1 MSVSRRQFGNGLCAL
16 SALMLTRIVFG
27 ADPPA
32 SWSKDFVHPGYQP
45 MEDDEKGLWAVM
57 DHAERDIKNSRFLV
71 RDGEVNSYI
80 RGVVCNLAEQ
90 YCPDVRSYVLRT
102 PHFNASMSPNGM
114 MQVWTGLLLRCR
126 DEAQIAAILGHETG
140 HYLRQHTVQVWRNVR
155 SKSSFSAFL
164 NLGLAAAGVGFL
176 GPLADLGLIASI
188 YAYSRD
194 EEREADEIGLH
205 LMAKAGYAP
214 SAAPEVWD
222 QLLAEFKGSTA
233 ERDKNVLF
241 ATHPL
246 PEERLATLKQQAD
259 ALGGNNGARGKEA
272 FKAKLAPIRSMLI
285 ADELALHQYGRSEI
299 VFDRLLA
306 DAPDDGQLWYAKGE
320 LYRFRNGD
328 GDIDR
333 ALSAYS
339 RSVQSGN
346 APAEVHRSIMLV
358 ELRAGAR
365 ALAKEEY
372 DAYVKFKP
380 DAADLEMLRSL
391 LQ

>member
-1 MSVSRRQFGNGLCAL
+1 MSLSRRQFGNGLCAL
-16 SALMLTRIVFG
+16 TALMLTRTVWG
-27 ADPPA
+27 VDAPA
-32 SWSKDFVHPGYQP
+32 SWSKDFIQPGYQP
-45 MEDDEKGLWAVM
+45 IDDDENGLWAVM
-57 DHAERDIKNSRFLV
+57 DHAENDIKASRFLV
-71 RDGEVNSYI
+71 RDSEVNNYI
-80 RGVVCNLAEQ
+80 HSIVCNLANQ

-102 PHFNASMSPNGM
+102 PHFNASMAPNGM

-155 SKSSFSAFL
+155 SKSNFSAFL
-164 NLGLAAAGVGFL
+164 GLALGAAGVGIL
-176 GPLADLGLIASI
+176 GSATDLALVASI
-188 YAYSRD
+188 YSFSRD
-194 EEREADEIGLH
+194 QEREADEIGLH

-233 ERDKNVLF
+233 ERDKSVLF

-272 FKAKLAPIRSMLI
+272 YNSKLAAIRPMLI
-285 ADELALHQYGRSEI
+285 ADELALRQYGRSEI

-306 DAPDDGQLWYAKGE
+306 DSPNDGQLWYAKGE

-328 GDIDR
+328 GDAER
-333 ALSAYS
+333 ALSAYA
-339 RSVQSGN
+339 RSLQSGN
-346 APAEVHRSIMLV
+346 APGEVHRSIMLE
-358 ELRAGAR
+358 ELRVGSR
-365 ALAKEEY
+365 ERAKEAL
-372 DAYVKFKP
+372 DAYAKFKP
-380 DAADLEMLRSL
+380 DAADLEMLNSL